1 MIGEWEKNAQKA
13 YRYVSLVM
21 LPKKFGIGPD
31 KLFTP
36 MSLQQIHLIKNKNEH
51 LLANLGYELKESLTN
66 IPTR

>member
-21 LPKKFGIGPD
+21 FPKKFGIGPD
-31 KLFTP
+31 TLFTP

>member
-1 MIGEWEKNAQKA
+1 MIGEWEKNTQRA

-21 LPKKFGIGPD
+21 LPKKLGIGPD
-31 KLFTP
+31 TLFTP
-36 MSLQQIHLIKNKNEH
+36 MSLQQIHLIKYIYEH